1 MSFIDDDGASE
12 NALDMASI
20 DAEIVAGARAFT
32 KLLTHATD
40 DWTSWS
46 ITIIGLR
53 ALRNLVFAEA
63 HISDVRSYA
72 YRQKIGELLEKKK
85 YSALA
90 QVDKQ
95 TRSTAYKLMDHIE
108 QISTWYA
115 TLAPSDQMRWK
126 HPDAIAKHC
135 PKNFVAGGKGGN
147 KPKQGKKKPLIDF
160 EIERLRALLIL
171 VIKRLIRHEP
181 DAAEL
186 LDQVTPQDPD
196 DALDDLYGN
205 DRDDEG
211 AP

>member
-1 MSFIDDDGASE
+1 MTSIDDAAPE

-20 DAEIVAGARAFT
+20 DADIVAGARAFT
-32 KLLTHATD
+32 KLLTHARD

-53 ALRNLVFAEA
+53 ALRNLAFAES
-63 HISDVRSYA
+63 HTSDIKSYA

-85 YSALA
+85 YAALA

-108 QISTWYA
+108 EVSMWYA
-115 TLAPSDQMRWK
+115 TLAPAEQMRWK

-135 PKNFVAGGKGGN
+135 PKHLVAGGKGGN
-147 KPKQGKKKPLIDF
+147 KPKPGKKKPLIDA

-171 VIKRLIRHEP
+171 VIKRLIKHEP

-186 LDQVTPQDPD
+186 LDQVTPHDPD
-196 DALDDLYGN
+196 DALDDLNG
-205 DRDDEG
+205 DDEG
-211 AP
+211 GR